1 MSNTNVTPSSNYN
14 RDLKVKEG
22 FKLSKFLVKW
32 EMILVYILIAV
43 NIVLLISRPSLYNLG
58 TLQSIVTS
66 GMDLSFMVLGMVLI
80 LMLGDIDVS
89 ISSIMILSGMTMG
102 LLYQSGIPAIVAILA
117 GIVVGGLCGLFNGFL
132 VGKIGMPAVIVTIAG
147 QSLYRGIAQIILG
160 ENTLKQFPKLFTDL
174 YWKNV
179 ANLIPLSLICFLI
192 VGVLFCVLLHKST
205 FGRKLYMMGN
215 SMTASHYSG
224 VNVAGTRMAV
234 FTIMGVMTAISAMFF
249 VGHMGGGLSSSMG
262 TGYELDVIAIC
273 VLGGV
278 STAGGKGKMYG
289 PIIATVLMA
298 FLNYTTGLMGA
309 DSNIKKIISGAIMII
324 AVLIPMI
331 NRRSIANAK
340 LKLVYH
346 SNKNIEALNIK
357 TAAEIKELKAQV
369 KSGAITSAAAQQQI
383 ATLKAECKATC
394 DKLWA
399 EQKEDAAKAKERF
412 K

>member
-43 NIVLLISRPSLYNLG
+43 NIVLLISRPSLYNLE

-102 LLYQSGIPAIVAILA
+102 LLYQSGMPAIVAILA
-117 GIVVGGLCGLFNGFL
+117 GVVVGGLCGLFNGFL

-174 YWKNV
+174 YWKNLGD
-179 ANLIPLSLICFLI
+179 LIPWSLICFLI

>member
-1 MSNTNVTPSSNYN
+1 
-14 RDLKVKEG
+14 
-22 FKLSKFLVKW
+22 
-32 EMILVYILIAV
+32 
-43 NIVLLISRPSLYNLG
+43 
-58 TLQSIVTS
+58 
-66 GMDLSFMVLGMVLI
+66 
-80 LMLGDIDVS
+80 
-89 ISSIMILSGMTMG
+89 
-102 LLYQSGIPAIVAILA
+102 
-117 GIVVGGLCGLFNGFL
+117 
-132 VGKIGMPAVIVTIAG
+132 
-147 QSLYRGIAQIILG
+147 
-160 ENTLKQFPKLFTDL
+160 
-174 YWKNV
+174 
-179 ANLIPLSLICFLI
+179 
-192 VGVLFCVLLHKST
+192 
-205 FGRKLYMMGN
+205 
-215 SMTASHYSG
+215 
-224 VNVAGTRMAV
+224 
-234 FTIMGVMTAISAMFF
+234 
-249 VGHMGGGLSSSMG
+249 
-262 TGYELDVIAIC
+262 
-273 VLGGV
+273 
-278 STAGGKGKMYG
+278 MYG

>member
-174 YWKNV
+174 
-179 ANLIPLSLICFLI
+179 
-192 VGVLFCVLLHKST
+192 
-205 FGRKLYMMGN
+205 
-215 SMTASHYSG
+215 
-224 VNVAGTRMAV
+224 
-234 FTIMGVMTAISAMFF
+234 
-249 VGHMGGGLSSSMG
+249 
-262 TGYELDVIAIC
+262 
-273 VLGGV
+273 V
-278 STAGGKGKMYG
+278 S
-289 PIIATVLMA
+289 
-298 FLNYTTGLMGA
+298 
-309 DSNIKKIISGAIMII
+309 
-324 AVLIPMI
+324 
-331 NRRSIANAK
+331 
-340 LKLVYH
+340 
-346 SNKNIEALNIK
+346 
-357 TAAEIKELKAQV
+357 
-369 KSGAITSAAAQQQI
+369 
-383 ATLKAECKATC
+383 
-394 DKLWA
+394 
-399 EQKEDAAKAKERF
+399 
-412 K
+412 